1 MKSTFRTLFYVKK
14 NQPKA
19 NGKVAIMAR
28 ITINTKVAQL
38 GTKLEVNLG
47 NWDAKTG
54 KAIGRTNEVAE
65 INRALH
71 DLSSKITKAYN
82 RRMDEN
88 GYALPDEIKNDVLG
102 FEASTKTLISFS
114 LILLL
119 IMMPTHLHV

>member
-82 RRMDEN
+82 RRMDDN
-88 GYALPDEIKNDVLG
+88 GYAFPDEIKNDVLG